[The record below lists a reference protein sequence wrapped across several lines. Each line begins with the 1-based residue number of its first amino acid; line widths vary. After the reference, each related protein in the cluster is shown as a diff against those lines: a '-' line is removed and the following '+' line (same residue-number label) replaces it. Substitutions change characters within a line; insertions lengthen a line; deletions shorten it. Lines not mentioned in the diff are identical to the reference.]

1 MIEYKIKNKILYPLT
16 QLIEREKEENK
27 LIKGNISYIEDD
39 VLEVNINKDLNISL
53 NSIVE
58 INRQKA
64 FLIKNKN
71 KTLFLKLLDNN
82 NDFHIYDEISIYN
95 IQKDI
100 IIRKLEELKLNILNN
115 HDKENTE
122 L

>member
-64 FLIKNKN
+64 FLIKDVYKRQV
-71 KTLFLKLLDNN
+71 LLYVLHLMEVILHIILKMILL
-82 NDFHIYDEISIYN
+82 
-95 IQKDI
+95 
-100 IIRKLEELKLNILNN
+100 ILW
-115 HDKENTE
+115 KMGM
-122 L
+122 LVIF